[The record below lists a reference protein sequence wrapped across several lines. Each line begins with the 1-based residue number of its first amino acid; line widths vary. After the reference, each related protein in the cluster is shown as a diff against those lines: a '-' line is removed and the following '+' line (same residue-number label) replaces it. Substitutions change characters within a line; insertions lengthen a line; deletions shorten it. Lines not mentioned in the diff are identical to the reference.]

1 MRRFAQGL
9 FGLTMDILMVILGIM
24 VGGIGAVIGF
34 VIGFIIF
41 GMILGLK
48 GWFEAIP
55 ELIVAGLG
63 FVIGVFLF
71 WGVFATVDDI
81 ADAVVRRVWDVGERG
96 TDETSLGLHNLDP
109 SLCLYSP

>member
-9 FGLTMDILMVILGIM
+9 FGLAMDIVGVILGLM
-24 VGGIGAVIGF
+24 VGGIGAVVGF

-48 GWFEAIP
+48 GWFQAVP

-63 FVIGVFLF
+63 FVIGVLLF
-71 WGVFATVDDI
+71 WGLTASVDDV
-81 ADAVVRRVWDVGERG
+81 ADAVWRKLRDDGGGEDR
-96 TDETSLGLHNLDP
+96 
-109 SLCLYSP
+109 

>member
-9 FGLTMDILMVILGIM
+9 FGLAMDILMVIAAII

-48 GWFEAIP
+48 GWFQAVP

-63 FVIGVFLF
+63 FVIGALLF
-71 WGVFATVDDI
+71 WGFFATVDDI
-81 ADAVVRRVWDVGERG
+81 TDAVVRKVWD
-96 TDETSLGLHNLDP
+96 DQNDNQ
-109 SLCLYSP
+109 